1 MIPRIHNNLQHTF
14 RQFLRDNGLPVTSH
28 APIEYKGD
36 DESFLA
42 ESLCFVDG
50 NSWSEGVGSRERLE
64 VPEDAVVYA
73 ISVPYPV
80 EVYEAPESLTLYAA
94 VGRYNG
100 EPVVIATNAD
110 AMDVVTF
117 GLDQGLLRGA

>member
-14 RQFLRDNGLPVTSH
+14 RQFLRGNGLPIAPH
-28 APIEYKGD
+28 APIEHKGD
-36 DESFLA
+36 DEAFLA
-42 ESLCFVDG
+42 ESLRFVDG
-50 NSWSEGVGSRERLE
+50 NSWSEGEGSRERLE

-80 EVYEAPESLTLYAA
+80 EIYESPESLTLYAV
-94 VGRYNG
+94 VGRYSG
-100 EPVVIATNAD
+100 EPCIIATDAD
-110 AMDVVTF
+110 AMEVIVS